1 MRVKLILQ
9 LASVLLLSTI
19 TFPALSQSSTTIT
32 GTDGGYVFNSGLSV
46 GQVYT
51 LVETPPSPYVNTA
64 AQALSQIDQTTTIQP
79 NEIQVT
85 VADPTAVVASYTG
98 SVSYG
103 TPPTADSLNYT
114 VNGTGPAWFY
124 CKTGTHCKSGMVFA
138 VNPTAE
144 KTYDAFK
151 ANAQGTGSSTNG
163 TASASSNPS
172 STASGSTAPAAT
184 SKAAANG
191 RATVGI
197 GAVAAA
203 LLFGGVSAL

>member
-1 MRVKLILQ
+1 M
-9 LASVLLLSTI
+9 LLL
-19 TFPALSQSSTTIT
+19 
-32 GTDGGYVFNSGLSV
+32 
-46 GQVYT
+46 
-51 LVETPPSPYVNTA
+51 NTA
-64 AQALSQIDQTTTIQP
+64 AALAIFAGTAVQAATWSVDVGAGGNTFTPSNLTGAASADIVVFTFKGGSHT
-79 NEIQVT
+79 VT
-85 VADPTAVVASYTG
+85 QSTFADPCNPLTG
-98 SVSYG
+98 GVDSNAMPYSGTG
-103 TPPTADSLNYT
+103 TPPTFNYT

-151 ANAQGTGSSTNG
+151 ANAMGTGTSSGSGSSGTGSS
-163 TASASSNPS
+163 APS

-191 RATVGI
+191 RATVGV

>member
-1 MRVKLILQ
+1 M
-9 LASVLLLSTI
+9 LLLNAAAALAIFAGTAVQAATWNVDVGASGNAFSPTSVTAAAADIVVFTFKGGAHTVTQST
-19 TFPALSQSSTTIT
+19 FADPCNPLS
-32 GTDGGYVFNSGLSV
+32 GGVDSGPMPV
-46 GQVYT
+46 AGAA
-51 LVETPPSPYVNTA
+51 TPPVY
-64 AQALSQIDQTTTIQP
+64 
-79 NEIQVT
+79 
-85 VADPTAVVASYTG
+85 
-98 SVSYG
+98 
-103 TPPTADSLNYT
+103 NYT

-151 ANAQGTGSSTNG
+151 ANAQGNGSTNSTGSG
-163 TASASSNPS
+163 TASSAPS
-172 STASGSTAPAAT
+172 GTASGSTAPAAT

>member
-1 MRVKLILQ
+1 
-9 LASVLLLSTI
+9 
-19 TFPALSQSSTTIT
+19 
-32 GTDGGYVFNSGLSV
+32 
-46 GQVYT
+46 
-51 LVETPPSPYVNTA
+51 
-64 AQALSQIDQTTTIQP
+64 
-79 NEIQVT
+79 
-85 VADPTAVVASYTG
+85 
-98 SVSYG
+98 
-103 TPPTADSLNYT
+103 
-114 VNGTGPAWFY
+114 
-124 CKTGTHCKSGMVFA
+124 MVFA

-151 ANAQGTGSSTNG
+151 ATAMGNGTGSNG
-163 TASASSNPS
+163 TASSAPS